1 MAKAARRTVNDDVCS
16 DRKTHTFKITFDIP
30 FYEAPEASF
39 DEYLEEKPRLI
50 RAISPYEKRLPERIN
65 EEEWRIYMAPIE
77 FLFMSVAP
85 VVHMRV
91 RVTCKGQGACFPSG
105 IPPNTSK
112 ILELKAIKSELKG
125 SMEGL
130 LKQTRFELG
139 VEGVVYPVRKGS
151 IKGSSRMKGELVMSI
166 TFDPPSAFAL
176 IPQNFHNDAAQL
188 ILKSI
193 GEKMERNVNEGLL
206 ADYIKFKKEKL

>member
-1 MAKAARRTVNDDVCS
+1 
-16 DRKTHTFKITFDIP
+16 
-30 FYEAPEASF
+30 
-39 DEYLEEKPRLI
+39 
-50 RAISPYEKRLPERIN
+50 
-65 EEEWRIYMAPIE
+65 
-77 FLFMSVAP
+77 
-85 VVHMRV
+85 
-91 RVTCKGQGACFPSG
+91 
-105 IPPNTSK
+105 
-112 ILELKAIKSELKG
+112 
-125 SMEGL
+125 MEGL